1 MLKRYAILSQ
11 VPSWWHWAFFHCSGI
26 PMRRSALTKN
36 GLENQFTLS
45 APLFPA
51 SHSRWCPSKALH
63 SWLSLL
69 LSVLGHA
76 LILFIWWGI
85 PCFLAWSPGVFH
97 SVHALMHTHLVFFL
111 FQRPLLLFASSFPFF
126 LLSLFSFSFLYLQS
140 VLRILQVL
148 DSTSQRVG
156 VATLICQDL
165 V

>member
-1 MLKRYAILSQ
+1 
-11 VPSWWHWAFFHCSGI
+11 
-26 PMRRSALTKN
+26 
-36 GLENQFTLS
+36 
-45 APLFPA
+45 
-51 SHSRWCPSKALH
+51 
-63 SWLSLL
+63 
-69 LSVLGHA
+69 
-76 LILFIWWGI
+76 
-85 PCFLAWSPGVFH
+85 
-97 SVHALMHTHLVFFL
+97 MHTHLVFFL